1 MDLSPHT
8 RTRADWRFAVPELP
22 QKPSLEYLRKQAKK
36 RKRERAIS
44 LSEAQH
50 QLAREDGFASW
61 PKFVHHV
68 QALELEGIVRALV
81 LADP

>member
-1 MDLSPHT
+1 
-8 RTRADWRFAVPELP
+8 VPELP